1 MKIINTAGQHK
12 INTLI
17 AYGCKCCAEA
27 NFAKINQGITIAY
40 YWLISTFSKS
50 PGTCDCV

>member
-1 MKIINTAGQHK
+1 MKIINTTGEQK

-17 AYGCKCCAEA
+17 VHGCKYCAEA
-27 NFAKINQGITIAY
+27 NFAKIHQGIKIAY
-40 YWLISTFSKS
+40 YWQISTFSKG